1 MTNIAI
7 VKLKKN
13 GKNFE
18 IACYRNK
25 IANWRNKQE
34 LDINEVVQIE
44 QIFSDVVA
52 GEKASKK
59 DLKVFGKM
67 SED

>member
-1 MTNIAI
+1 LTNVAI

-34 LDINEVVQIE
+34 TDINEVV
-44 QIFSDVVA
+44 
-52 GEKASKK
+52 
-59 DLKVFGKM
+59 
-67 SED
+67 